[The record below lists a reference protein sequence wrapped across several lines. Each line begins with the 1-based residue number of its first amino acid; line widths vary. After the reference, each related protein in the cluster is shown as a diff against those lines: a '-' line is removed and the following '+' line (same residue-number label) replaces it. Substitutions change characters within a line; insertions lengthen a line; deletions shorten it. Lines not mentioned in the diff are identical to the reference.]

1 MQILKGEGKIPDD
14 AVELFLPS
22 NGRYASG
29 AEMGQ
34 PLVLLNSAL
43 AGFVS
48 GQNVPVD
55 FGYCAEVVMGQRDD
69 LLGIA

>member
-1 MQILKGEGKIPDD
+1 MD
-14 AVELFLPS
+14 AMP
-22 NGRYASG
+22 
-29 AEMGQ
+29 AE
-34 PLVLLNSAL
+34 PRWVLLNSAL